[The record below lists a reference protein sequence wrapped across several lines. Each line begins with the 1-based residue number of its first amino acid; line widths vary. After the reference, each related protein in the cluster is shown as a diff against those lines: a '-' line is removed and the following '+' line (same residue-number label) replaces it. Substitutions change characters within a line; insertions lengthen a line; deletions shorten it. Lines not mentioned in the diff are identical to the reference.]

1 MFDLTMA
8 VKYHSQSLLG
18 SPNSSDLR
26 RRVQRTDNGSGEDR
40 EENSS
45 LYLRL
50 SDKLKLKLVNV
61 LSQIT
66 VDTSTFDHI
75 QLDIT
80 RK

>member
-1 MFDLTMA
+1 MFDLTMV

-18 SPNSSDLR
+18 SPNSPDLR
-26 RRVQRTDNGSGEDR
+26 RRVQRTDNGSGEDG

-45 LYLRL
+45 LYLLL
-50 SDKLKLKLVNV
+50 SNKLKLKLVNV

-66 VDTSTFDHI
+66 VDTGTFDHI